1 MCTLGTEKL
10 KSEQLAVVS
19 ARYGTPEVE
28 AYRYATPVKLS
39 PPHSFLKKSG
49 TAKTVPAVP
58 LAPALLQGYKISVRD
73 C

>member
-28 AYRYATPVKLS
+28 AYRYATPVVS
-39 PPHSFLKKSG
+39 PMEPEVHHTCTILFAAEVRLREC
-49 TAKTVPAVP
+49 AVK
-58 LAPALLQGYKISVRD
+58 GIRF
-73 C
+73 